1 MSKTTPDDRTDADRL
16 EQLAASRAQAR
27 AELESTADE
36 VEALFERVAALENS
50 IGFEGTP
57 SELLDKAQS
66 HLRAEAYDLRD
77 EQATL
82 EDAAAILRGDE

>member
-1 MSKTTPDDRTDADRL
+1 MSKTIPDDQTTAAAL
-16 EQLAASRAQAR
+16 EQLANDRQKAR
-27 AELESTADE
+27 AEIKALADE
-36 VEALFERVAALENS
+36 VETAMEHAADLETTV
-50 IGFEGTP
+50 GFEGHP

-82 EDAAAILRGDE
+82 EDAAAILRESE

>member
-1 MSKTTPDDRTDADRL
+1 MSKIIPDDQTDADRL
-16 EQLAASRAQAR
+16 EQLADSREQAR
-27 AELESTADE
+27 EELEATADE
-36 VEALFERVAALENS
+36 VEALFERVAKLENQ
-50 IGFEGTP
+50 IGFEGIP
-57 SELLDKAQS
+57 AELLDKAQS